1 MWRRRAWG
9 LLRAPVV
16 ARVESFVELA
26 LALASLAKGG
36 RKIEGILQ
44 RPPPQRLAPPPF
56 AASGEDETMRQFLS
70 AALSYLS
77 EFQAGQPEVPTTVV
91 RALKEVKRIIA
102 IEEQAL
108 APQQRDELRY
118 CLLQIARLAGENG

>member
-1 MWRRRAWG
+1 
-9 LLRAPVV
+9 
-16 ARVESFVELA
+16 
-26 LALASLAKGG
+26 
-36 RKIEGILQ
+36 
-44 RPPPQRLAPPPF
+44 
-56 AASGEDETMRQFLS
+56 MRQFLS

-77 EFQAGQPEVPTTVV
+77 ELQAGQAEVPTTVV

-108 APQQRDELRY
+108 APHQRDELRY